1 MIQDYPSLPGVCAVL
16 FDEIHERSLEVDL
29 GLALALE
36 AQDALRDDL
45 RLVAMSATL
54 DGAALARLMGD
65 APIVTSA
72 GRAFPVE
79 TRYLGSRP
87 AGRGAGRGEIG
98 RAHV

>member
-87 AGRGAGRGEIG
+87 DRKSTRLNSS
-98 RAHV
+98 H